1 MRQSAA
7 LLRQGELALKTPS
20 YLPEDKMV
28 RRAIEALMSELGPV
42 ETIRF
47 LTLPRERRMDAVR
60 RHREWQSH
68 LEPEAFFDEVFRAS
82 EDNSGG

>member
-1 MRQSAA
+1 
-7 LLRQGELALKTPS
+7 
-20 YLPEDKMV
+20 
-28 RRAIEALMSELGPV
+28 
-42 ETIRF
+42 
-47 LTLPRERRMDAVR
+47 MDAVR